1 MTAQHVKEPGDA
13 AELHVQDL
21 VVDYPLGR
29 RRTRRAVDGVSLTV
43 PAGSTLG
50 VVGES
55 GSGKS
60 TIAKAVLGMAPV
72 TSGSITYGDRGLVGL
87 PSGRRP
93 QEIQVVFQDPY
104 SSLNPTKTIGYT
116 LEEPLRA
123 QEHRTG
129 VALGRAGRQAR
140 VHEMLERVGLPA
152 STAGRYPSQF
162 SGGQRQR
169 ISIARALMLDPELV
183 ICDEA
188 VSALDLSIQAQ
199 ILNLLL
205 ELQHDLGV
213 SLLFISHDLGV
224 VDHIAQQVLVLYRGR
239 VMETGDSA
247 AIHARPAHPYTRAL
261 VMSAPVQDP
270 GRQRERR
277 ERRRAETPVAGMRAP
292 LGDSCPFAHRCAL
305 ATELCS
311 RERPQLRTL
320 ADGRAVACHHAELE
334 PAETLLTKETR

>member
-1 MTAQHVKEPGDA
+1 MTAQPVNEPGH
-13 AELHVQDL
+13 LHVEGL
-21 VVDYPLGR
+21 IVDYPLGR
-29 RRTRRAVDGVSLTV
+29 RRSRRAVDGVSLTV
-43 PAGSTLG
+43 AAGSTLG

-72 TSGSITYGDRGLVGL
+72 TSGSIRYGDRGLVGL
-87 PSGRRP
+87 PVGRRP

-129 VALGRAGRQAR
+129 VALGRAGRRAR

-152 STAGRYPSQF
+152 STAERYPSQF

-205 ELQHDLGV
+205 EVQHDLGV

-239 VMETGDSA
+239 VMETGDSE
-247 AIHARPAHPYTRAL
+247 AIHARPAGSVHAGAGDVRARPG
-261 VMSAPVQDP
+261 SGATARAAGAAP
-270 GRQRERR
+270 RR
-277 ERRRAETPVAGMRAP
+277 DDRRRDARPAGRLLSVRPSVPTGHRVVFARTPAA
-292 LGDSCPFAHRCAL
+292 A
-305 ATELCS
+305 
-311 RERPQLRTL
+311 RPR
-320 ADGRAVACHHAELE
+320 
-334 PAETLLTKETR
+334 

>member
-1 MTAQHVKEPGDA
+1 MTLRTGAQQLTVE
-13 AELHVQDL
+13 DL
-21 VVDYPLGR
+21 VVDYPLGHR
-29 RRTRRAVDGVSLTV
+29 GARRAVDKVTFTV
-43 PAGSTLG
+43 EPGSTLG

-60 TIAKAVLGMAPV
+60 SVAKAVLGMAPV
-72 TSGSITYGDRGLVGL
+72 TSGSIEYGGRPLVGL
-87 PSGRRP
+87 PRRRRP

-104 SSLNPTKTIGYT
+104 SSLNTAKTIGYT

-123 QEHRTG
+123 QEQRSG
-129 VALGRAGRQAR
+129 VRLAASERRARALA
-140 VHEMLERVGLPA
+140 MLDRVGLPA
-152 STAGRYPSQF
+152 SAAQRYPSQF

-169 ISIARALMLDPELV
+169 ISIARALMLEPELV

-205 ELQHDLGV
+205 ELQDDLGV
-213 SLLFISHDLGV
+213 SLLFISHDLSV
-224 VDHIAQQVLVLYRGR
+224 VDHVAQRMLVLYRGR

-270 GRQRERR
+270 SRQRERR
-277 ERRRAETPVAGMRAP
+277 EARRQLVTAQAPRAA
-292 LGDSCPFAHRCAL
+292 LGESCPFVHRCPL
-305 ATELCS
+305 ATQVCRE
-311 RERPQLRTL
+311 ERPVLRPL
-320 ADGRAVACHHAELE
+320 ADGRQVACHHAED
-334 PAETLLTKETR
+334 AADGAAAGIALTKGTR